1 MHGAARCRAI
11 HPAAPRIA
19 CYGRGMRRSMHTLFA
34 AALALGACSSR
45 EAPPTA
51 EARVAIAPITVDEL
65 DAQLARHACQAVDA
79 NGDATRRKL
88 GIIPGA
94 VLLADMDTLDNLPK
108 DKATPLVFYCA
119 NTACGASEY
128 AATKARVAGYTHV
141 RVLPEGIAGWVKAGK
156 QTAQL

>member
-1 MHGAARCRAI
+1 MPLA
-11 HPAAPRIA
+11 
-19 CYGRGMRRSMHTLFA
+19 RRSLPMLLAT
-34 AALALGACSSR
+34 ALALGACSAR
-45 EAPPTA
+45 EAPRAAA
-51 EARVAIAPITVDEL
+51 EDKAPIAQITVDEL

-94 VLLADMDTLDNLPK
+94 VLLADMDAIGNLPT
-108 DKATPLVFYCA
+108 DKSIHLVFYCA

-128 AATKARVAGYTHV
+128 AANKARLAGYTHV
-141 RVLPEGIAGWVKAGK
+141 QVLPEGIAGWVKAGK